1 MRRPGRVAGG
11 NPVAGAGG
19 TDGPM
24 RHILIVDDEASIRR
38 SLAIYFRRRFGYEVA
53 EAGTLEAAAAAAA
66 AGPLDLCVM
75 DIRLGG
81 DHGLEALARLR
92 QLQPGLTAIIFTGS
106 THFAWSPEMDRLG
119 LSPQQILFKPLD
131 DLEVIGRLAAR
142 LLGDPVP

>member
-1 MRRPGRVAGG
+1 MRRV
-11 NPVAGAGG
+11 
-19 TDGPM
+19 
-24 RHILIVDDEASIRR
+24 LIVDDEESIRR
-38 SLAIYFRRRFGYEVA
+38 SLATYFRRRLGYEVS

-92 QLQPGLTAIIFTGS
+92 QIQPNLTAIIFTGS
-106 THFAWSPEMDRLG
+106 THFGWSPEMARLG
-119 LSPQQILFKPLD
+119 LGQHQVLFKPLE

-142 LLGDPVP
+142 LLGDPAP